1 MAIETWIDGLVLF
14 GMFVLRVAVPLAIL
28 LLVGGWL
35 EKRLAPPAARES
47 QQRAVGTRILPFP
60 ARPNPVSHTP
70 SAAKD
75 EPAKRTH
82 IR

>member
-1 MAIETWIDGLVLF
+1 MAMETLIDGLVLL
-14 GMFVLRVAVPLAIL
+14 GIFVLRVGVPLAIL
-28 LLVGGWL
+28 ILVGGWL

-47 QQRAVGTRILPFP
+47 QQRAVGTRILSFP

-70 SAAKD
+70 PTAKD